1 MPEINLTQAEADALL
16 AMEKHRVDDSRWNF
30 PDLGESIHIP
40 LISANGREN
49 FHLDISR
56 GKINLFKG
64 TYQNRSRQIVILAR
78 IDFGGQPHRNPD
90 DVEIPS
96 PHIHVYKEGYGDKWA
111 IPLPYDIFFNIDDR
125 WQLLKDF
132 MQFCN
137 IMEAPKIER
146 GLFS

>member
-1 MPEINLTQAEADALL
+1 MPEINLPQAEADALL
-16 AMEKHRVDDSRWNF
+16 AMEKHRIDDNRWNF
-30 PDLGESIHIP
+30 PDPGESIHIP
-40 LISANGREN
+40 LISASGREN

-56 GKINLFKG
+56 GKIDLSKG

-78 IDFGGQPHRNPD
+78 LDFGGQPHRNPD
-90 DVEIPS
+90 NVEIPC
-96 PHIHVYKEGYGDKWA
+96 PHIHVYKEGFGDKWA
-111 IPLPYDIFFNIDDR
+111 IPLPYDIIINIDDR

-137 IMEAPKIER
+137 IVKPPKIER